1 MPITQP
7 PPPKSDPRLQDA
19 LNQLRSLM
27 MKGEN
32 LEAWATQPR
41 INALTHRRFLIAAT
55 SVRFIALY
63 RGLFSGYE
71 MRDLP
76 WQDLREVRI
85 RMSSSGADLTLIA
98 SPHPS
103 RGLKWPRYSYLR
115 FLGFLKDE
123 TREVYRLCQAY
134 EQAWREKLRIREL
147 EEMRAQSGSKA
158 SDPVTRLLQAKQ
170 LLDAKLISDAEYE
183 AIKARVVGDV

>member
-1 MPITQP
+1 
-7 PPPKSDPRLQDA
+7 
-19 LNQLRSLM
+19 
-27 MKGEN
+27 
-32 LEAWATQPR
+32 
-41 INALTHRRFLIAAT
+41 
-55 SVRFIALY
+55 
-63 RGLFSGYE
+63 
-71 MRDLP
+71 
-76 WQDLREVRI
+76 
-85 RMSSSGADLTLIA
+85 
-98 SPHPS
+98 
-103 RGLKWPRYSYLR
+103 
-115 FLGFLKDE
+115 LGFLKDE